1 MKKAIVLLV
10 LLVISTVSVFAFTH
24 ESEYSYINV
33 PLYKVY
39 NHQNGY
45 IVMYTRDG
53 LKISTSYMP
62 IKWFAFKERK
72 AKLINLPKGL
82 YPYMTIVY
90 KNNEFQY
97 VTLAVP
103 RNPADPFWGLLPETT
118 GDVRDKFN
126 VETFV
131 LD

>member
-1 MKKAIVLLV
+1 MKKAVVLLV

-24 ESEYSYINV
+24 ESEYSYTNI

-45 IVMYTRDG
+45 IVLYTKDG
-53 LKISTSYMP
+53 YKISTSYVP
-62 IKWFAFKERK
+62 IKWFALSDRRG
-72 AKLINLPKGL
+72 KLINLPKGL

-103 RNPADPFWGLLPETT
+103 RNPADSFWGLLPEGTDVT
-118 GDVRDKFN
+118 GKFDA
-126 VETFV
+126 ETFV
-131 LD
+131 LQ